1 VLIVNTV
8 ISRECL
14 LSLILLL
21 APVIPNGTI
30 SVDRDTI
37 LLTGID
43 AKAVRARSGN
53 RPGLSI
59 KYNNLNEGKAIAI
72 KTNAGVIVHTNS
84 NTVPCVKYLCA
95 IGVFCYNCNNKIKRK
110 IEPKNT
116 EKTYYN

>member
-1 VLIVNTV
+1 MECIDPSPKRWPTSRERSSLLNTV

-14 LSLILLL
+14 LSLILLTL
-21 APVIPNGTI
+21 VTPVTPNGTI

-43 AKAVRARSGN
+43 AKAVRARSGY

-72 KTNAGVIVHTNS
+72 KINAGVIVHTNS

-95 IGVFCYNCNNKIKRK
+95 IGFLL
-110 IEPKNT
+110 
-116 EKTYYN
+116 